1 VAEIISFQDLAR
13 QHALNFLDHKRRE
26 YQEREDYLARLRKL
40 LFNVEGQMRQAELQQ
55 LEVFKEIS
63 RQLKIPLKFPDL
75 GDRIGLQEFFTSH
88 PFPTL
93 LQQLFTNR
101 LNLEECYSKIENWK
115 KNTITE

>member
-1 VAEIISFQDLAR
+1 MGEIISFQDLAR

-55 LEVFKEIS
+55 LEVFQEIA

-88 PFPTL
+88 PFPNL

-101 LNLEECYSKIENWK
+101 LTLEECYTNIETWK